1 MVSML
6 LVGFEGQR
14 FSILPLVA
22 HPARVLRS
30 SLFRPLILSREA
42 RRLSSYFPDAN
53 AIDAMG
59 RTVE

>member
-30 SLFRPLILSREA
+30 SLSQALFLSREA
-42 RRLSSYFPDAN
+42 RRLSSYFPDVN
-53 AIDAMG
+53 AIDAMS